1 MFFKA
6 SLYIALVVFG
16 FGLIYKISTWF
27 RYNIGTVERETTTSA
42 RVSAAIKGIFL
53 TVFSSKI
60 LSLLRAFILDVLL
73 QIRTLKESPL
83 RWFMHMCIFYGFMLL
98 LLMHALEKF
107 ISAPLFTEYAST
119 EYASTLNPFL
129 FLRNLFFALII
140 LGLAI
145 ALYRRFILKAPRL
158 LTGAMDHYAI
168 IILAVIMISG
178 VFLEASKIGSYN
190 SYQIM
195 VEDYADTDDE
205 EELKSLEAFWVK
217 EFGVVSPNV
226 KGPFDE
232 DFLAQGQEMHEVS
245 CAACHSLP
253 QWAPVS
259 YGVAKI
265 IKPIALGL
273 DRANVPTFLLYIHFL
288 ACFIGLAY
296 LPFSKM
302 FHIFASPLSLL
313 ANAVMDGE
321 KSDPANIA
329 TRQVMELDAC
339 THCGT
344 CSLQCSVGVSFEEI
358 PNVNILPSEKLASV
372 KALAA
377 GKKLSEQEL
386 RDIQEGLYLCT
397 NCYNCTVA
405 CPVGINLQDLWFNV
419 REALL
424 QRGYPELL
432 VLSPLSVYR
441 GLKSDEMAQGQYE
454 KPLQLAR
461 EAIAE
466 ECKSIGG
473 QDKAFDLAQM
483 DKGFKKSL
491 GISAQGSSTFSYCFT
506 CTTCSSACPVVRNFD
521 NPREALGLLP
531 HQIIHAAA
539 LGLPDMIY
547 TSNMLWT
554 CLGCY
559 ECQEHCPQGVR
570 VTDVLYEI
578 KNLAIKHVKEK
589 AKKSYMGKK

>member
-6 SLYIALVVFG
+6 SLYIALVIFG
-16 FGLIYKISTWF
+16 FGLFYKISTWF
-27 RYNIGTVERETTTSA
+27 RYNVGTVDKEITTSA

-60 LSLLRAFILDVLL
+60 LTLLKVFILDVLL

-107 ISAPLFTEYAST
+107 ISAPLFAEYS
-119 EYASTLNPFL
+119 STLNPFL

-140 LGLAI
+140 MGLAI
-145 ALYRRFILKAPRL
+145 ALYRRFISKEPRL

-168 IILAVIMISG
+168 IVLAVIMISG
-178 VFLEASKIGSYN
+178 VFLEASKIGSYS

-232 DFLAQGQEMHEVS
+232 DVLAQGQEMHEMG
-245 CAACHSLP
+245 CAGCHSLP

-273 DRANVPTFLLYIHFL
+273 DQANVPTFLLYIHFL

-302 FHIFASPLSLL
+302 FHIIASPLSLL
-313 ANAVMDGE
+313 ANAVMDRE

-329 TRQVMELDAC
+329 TRQIMELDAC

-377 GKKLSEQEL
+377 GKKLTEQEL

-397 NCYNCTVA
+397 NCYHCTLA

-432 VLSPLSVYR
+432 TLSPLSVYR
-441 GLKSDEMAQGQYE
+441 ALKSDEMVQDQYE

-466 ECKSIGG
+466 ECSSTDT
-473 QDKAFDLAQM
+473 QDNTLNLAQM

-491 GISAQGSSTFSYCFT
+491 GLSVQGSSTFSYCFT
-506 CTTCSSACPVVRNFD
+506 CTTCSTACPVVRNFE

-539 LGLPDMIY
+539 LGAPDMIY
-547 TSNMLWT
+547 SSNMLWT

-559 ECQEHCPQGVR
+559 MCQEHCPQGVR

-578 KNLAIKHVKEK
+578 KNLAIKRVKGK
-589 AKKSYMGKK
+589 MTKS